1 MVIRRVGVASA
12 ARIAGALYAVIGLII
27 GCIVAMVSLLSAN
40 IMGAASQG
48 DMPAW
53 IAPMFGVG
61 AIVVAPI
68 MYGVMGLVIGA
79 LTAAIYNVVAGM
91 AGGLEVDVQAP

>member
-12 ARIAGALYAVIGLII
+12 ARIAGALYAVIGLIG
-27 GCIVAMVSLLSAN
+27 GCILAMVSLLSAN

-48 DMPAW
+48 ELPTW

-91 AGGLEVDVQAP
+91 AGGLEVEVEAP